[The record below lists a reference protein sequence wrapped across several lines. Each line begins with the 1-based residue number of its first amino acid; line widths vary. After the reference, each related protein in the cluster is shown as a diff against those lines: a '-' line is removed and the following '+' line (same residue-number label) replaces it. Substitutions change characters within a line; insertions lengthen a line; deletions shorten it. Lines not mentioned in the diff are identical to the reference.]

1 MRLGQLNTRKPSEE
15 HTFLL
20 LSYPETNSDKFIR
33 ARTHEFTRAHAHT
46 HARTQNNMSQGNLG
60 AGSGRD
66 QPIVVTDDEKL
77 MTRNSDVIKLQ
88 HRIRE
93 IAQVS
98 APVYFYLYR

>member
-1 MRLGQLNTRKPSEE
+1 
-15 HTFLL
+15 
-20 LSYPETNSDKFIR
+20 
-33 ARTHEFTRAHAHT
+33 
-46 HARTQNNMSQGNLG
+46 MSQGNLG
-60 AGSGRD
+60 AGSGMD

-98 APVYFYLYR
+98 APIYFYLYR